1 MASGNSDRD
10 ALSKLLQMGTVTEY
24 QSEFEILI
32 NRVTGISQ
40 SLLKSF
46 YISGLKLTLQIEL
59 LRARPTTLGEAF
71 NLARITEDRLKA
83 IAEKEKEKE
92 RIIKKKADTMLSLRS
107 ELASPDIKGF
117 LDGDEDIGV
126 DEVSSAI
133 DGVFD
138 IGKNLVV
145 FLKWVQISGS
155 MPLLLMVSLENKDVA
170 MGKEVKIQRRI
181 WDPGIK
187 IFFRQHL
194 EDKVILKGWGVI
206 RLWLM
211 RDAFPDMT
219 CRITITVYLLCFIR
233 ISVGVIV

>member
-1 MASGNSDRD
+1 
-10 ALSKLLQMGTVTEY
+10 MGTVAEY

-46 YISGLKLTLQIEL
+46 YISGLNMTLQIEL

-71 NLARITEDRLKA
+71 YLARIIEARLKA

-92 RIIKKKADTMLSLRS
+92 HIIKKKANNILSLRS
-107 ELASPDIKGF
+107 ELASPDIKGS
-117 LDGDEDIGV
+117 LDCDEDIGV

-138 IGKNLVV
+138 IGMSLVV

-155 MPLLLMVSLENKDVA
+155 RPLLLMVSLENTDVA

-181 WDPGIK
+181 WDLGIK
-187 IFFRQHL
+187 IFSRQHL

-211 RDAFPDMT
+211 RDGFPDMA
-219 CRITITVYLLCFIR
+219 CWITIVVYLLCFIR
-233 ISVGVIV
+233 INVGVIV